1 LLKLYLPVPYNM
13 KGFFAFITVA
23 SAEQPTY
30 SEWAASYG
38 FNSADDTMK
47 DKYEATVAKIEAMN
61 SDPEETAVFAV
72 NQFSGMTPE
81 EFKAAYLTR
90 KEGTSGLPALAVHEW
105 DGSALATSVDWTT
118 QGAVTPI
125 KDQAQCGGCWAF
137 AATGGLEGA
146 KFVATNTLT
155 SLSEQQF
162 LDCDTTDSGCQGGLE
177 YQGWEFFKSHK
188 EGICTE
194 ASYPYTG
201 RNGKCVS
208 SGCTLGLEGD
218 AITGITHV
226 GKSADALKSAVAQQ
240 PISIGVDAGAW
251 QSYRSGILTKA
262 CGNQLDHSVLLVGY
276 STTGSYFKVKNSWG
290 KAWGE
295 DGFIRLP
302 ITGDACGV
310 HDDASYPTVASSVQV

>member
-1 LLKLYLPVPYNM
+1 M
-13 KGFFAFITVA
+13 G
-23 SAEQPTY
+23 
-30 SEWAASYG
+30 
-38 FNSADDTMK
+38 
-47 DKYEATVAKIEAMN
+47 
-61 SDPEETAVFAV
+61 
-72 NQFSGMTPE
+72 
-81 EFKAAYLTR
+81 
-90 KEGTSGLPALAVHEW
+90 
-105 DGSALATSVDWTT
+105 
-118 QGAVTPI
+118 
-125 KDQAQCGGCWAF
+125 AF

-201 RNGKCVS
+201 RNGKGMS

-226 GKSADALKSAVAQQ
+226 GKS
-240 PISIGVDAGAW
+240 VDAGAW
-251 QSYRSGILTKA
+251 QSYRSGILTKS

-290 KAWGE
+290 KTWGE